1 MKVLFFVSAVLF
13 VITMAEKPVNTTSAD
28 PSPASGRSHRVPAAE
43 AGCTANCCQHTPDPH
58 SCSIDCPVGKSAH
71 CWCTSC
77 LANCICK

>member
-1 MKVLFFVSAVLF
+1 MKVVFLVFCVLF
-13 VITMAEKPVNTTSAD
+13 AVVVAEKPANNTTSGT
-28 PSPASGRSHRVPAAE
+28 PQPE